1 MFVRSATPH
10 YRPLP
15 SNNPGN
21 PTMLAAIRRVSS
33 RIISLVA
40 GTDSRM
46 RLRVSCPRA
55 EHPNTEAWGR
65 RKDVKVKVFG
75 CSEDCARSGTGEG

>member
-21 PTMLAAIRRVSS
+21 PTMLAAIRRASS
-33 RIISLVA
+33 RVISVVA
-40 GTDSRM
+40 
-46 RLRVSCPRA
+46 A
-55 EHPNTEAWGR
+55 R
-65 RKDVKVKVFG
+65 RPGSSSK
-75 CSEDCARSGTGEG
+75 